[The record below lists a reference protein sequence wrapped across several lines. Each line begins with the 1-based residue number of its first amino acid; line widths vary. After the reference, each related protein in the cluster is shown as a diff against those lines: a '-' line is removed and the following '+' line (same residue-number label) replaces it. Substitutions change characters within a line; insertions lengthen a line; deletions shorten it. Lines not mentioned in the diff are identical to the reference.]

1 MRWYIAENKRKIE
14 TEDMSEHFGDIDMSG
29 EKVLG
34 IIHYGRE
41 RRKNRDRDRLGFSR
55 LSAFSRIT
63 LMEVIL

>member
-34 IIHYGRE
+34 IIHYGA
-41 RRKNRDRDRLGFSR
+41 RDGKSR
-55 LSAFSRIT
+55 S
-63 LMEVIL
+63 